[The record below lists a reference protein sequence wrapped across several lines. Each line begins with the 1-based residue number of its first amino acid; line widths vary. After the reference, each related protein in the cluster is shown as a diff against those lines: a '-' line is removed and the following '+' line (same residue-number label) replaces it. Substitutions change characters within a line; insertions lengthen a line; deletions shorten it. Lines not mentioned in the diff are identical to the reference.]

1 MPFAPTRLAFPFVLA
16 ALVCAACSSSGGSPA
31 TGSDAGDAG
40 GPPPA
45 APQTYVGA
53 IDNTD
58 AAAALVSA
66 NGSTL
71 LFFCGGSKS
80 VATLTHWMR
89 GAVTVDGP
97 FTLTDGPAWTARGQ
111 PDGNGGLSGMIDL
124 GGTQP
129 PLTWSL
135 RPVAPG
141 TLEGLYDAQAAGGL
155 PTLIVTQSMSA
166 TPPAGQGAFKL
177 AGTIE
182 QVVPLMPIA
191 WIAGQGIPVNVT
203 VSGMTQQVFLQRA
216 QP

>member
-1 MPFAPTRLAFPFVLA
+1 MTLASRRFSFAFPFA
-16 ALVCAACSSSGGSPA
+16 ALLCAACSSSGGSPA
-31 TGSDAGDAG
+31 AGSDAGDAG
-40 GPPPA
+40 GLPPA

-71 LFFCGGSKS
+71 LFFCGGSMS
-80 VATLTHWMR
+80 VTTLTHWMR
-89 GAVTVDGP
+89 GAAAVDGP
-97 FTLTDGPAWTARGQ
+97 FMLSDGTWTASGQ
-111 PDGNGGLSGMIDL
+111 PGGGGIAGTIDP
-124 GGTQP
+124 GGGQP
-129 PLTWSL
+129 QLTWSL
-135 RPVAPG
+135 HPVAAG
-141 TLEGLYDAQAAGGL
+141 TLEGLYDAQAAGAL
-155 PTLIVTQSMSA
+155 PTLIVTQPMSA
-166 TPPAGQGAFKL
+166 AQPAGQGAFKL

-216 QP
+216 EP